1 MPAERTKKKSFNF
14 KGPFEMDRGK
24 LAQATAEHKKHK
36 FASVLAQIDLASCF
50 RNEEEPLF
58 AVLSLMIYEALEE

>member
-1 MPAERTKKKSFNF
+1 
-14 KGPFEMDRGK
+14 MDRGK
-24 LAQATAEHKKHK
+24 LAQATAEHEKHK

-50 RNEEEPLF
+50 RNGEEPQF